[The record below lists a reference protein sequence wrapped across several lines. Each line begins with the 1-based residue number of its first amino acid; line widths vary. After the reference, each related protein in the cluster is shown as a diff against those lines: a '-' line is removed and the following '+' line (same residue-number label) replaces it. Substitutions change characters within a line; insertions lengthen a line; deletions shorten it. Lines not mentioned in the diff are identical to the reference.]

1 MFRMQ
6 EAWTTVLYIGLST
19 PRLKCLLRSKLE
31 WIQAHPYKLVAAWLR
46 ILLTFL
52 VSSFS
57 WVLANIMT
65 ESATAS
71 RTAAK
76 SHSANFCIIVW
87 SKFEEIV
94 IWSFTH
100 TVRAWW
106 RQSAVTAAC
115 NCHAWRQWCSENLC
129 IMSAGYDWTHTW
141 SFLFWFGWNWHNGY
155 L

>member
-6 EAWTTVLYIGLST
+6 EAWTTVLST

-31 WIQAHPYKLVAAWLR
+31 WIQAHPYKLVAAWVR

-52 VSSFS
+52 VSSVS
-57 WVLANIMT
+57 WVPGNIMT
-65 ESATAS
+65 ESATAF

-76 SHSANFCIIVW
+76 THSAIFCIIVW

-106 RQSAVTAAC
+106 RQLAVMAAH
-115 NCHAWRQWCSENLC
+115 NCHAWCQWCSENLC
-129 IMSAGYDWTHTW
+129 ITVSRLWLDSYL